1 MEKNLPS
8 QTIRPLP
15 PPIRVPSRLR
25 THPRASATLFGKK
38 WYYGTNLQAIG
49 FLVPFIHEVVTE
61 DDLLRIYNI
70 YRTNF

>member
-15 PPIRVPSRLR
+15 PPIRVLSQLR
-25 THPRASATLFGKK
+25 AHLRASATLLGKK

-49 FLVPFIHEVVTE
+49 FLVYVFLGQIDCNKEK
-61 DDLLRIYNI
+61 
-70 YRTNF
+70 